1 MTSSSTPSAGL
12 RVAIVGGGLG
22 GLCTAAFLHRAGV
35 RVTVYEQAPE
45 LSQVGAGIAV
55 GPNASSVLRHLGLT
69 AALNKAAE
77 IVETGWEFRRWQ
89 DSSVLFSQELG
100 ERCLQRYGAHEYVI
114 HRKDLLDI
122 LLGVVPDEII
132 SLGRRCVQV
141 RQDDDAA
148 YLTFADGSTV
158 AADVVIGADG
168 IHSVVRTAV
177 VGTTP
182 ATYSGLCAWRC
193 LIPADKA
200 PAFARRPVQTIWI
213 GHGRHV
219 VHYPIRNREWV
230 NAVVVTPTETWVEES
245 WTATGAVEDL
255 VAEFEGWDEKLVDLL
270 AASPAVGRWA
280 LLEREP
286 LPRWSLGRIVLMGDS
301 AHPMLPFLGQGA
313 AQALE
318 DAGSLATCL
327 TGVDTAD
334 VAHVLERYQRLR
346 IGRATETQR
355 RSREA
360 RSQNHLPD
368 GPKQQVRD
376 REFANRD
383 PLAHNSWLYDH
394 DAVTHAADK
403 SNV

>member
-1 MTSSSTPSAGL
+1 LT
-12 RVAIVGGGLG
+12 
-22 GLCTAAFLHRAGV
+22 TALD
-35 RVTVYEQAPE
+35 
-45 LSQVGAGIAV
+45 
-55 GPNASSVLRHLGLT
+55 
-69 AALNKAAE
+69 KAAE

-89 DSSVLFSQELG
+89 DSSVLFSQKLG
-100 ERCLQRYGAHEYVI
+100 DDCLQRYGAHEYVI
-114 HRKDLLDI
+114 HRADLLDI

-132 SLGRRCVQV
+132 SLGRKCVQV

-148 YLTFADGSTV
+148 YLTFGDGSTV
-158 AADVVIGADG
+158 EADVVIGADG
-168 IHSVVRTAV
+168 IHSVVRGAV
-177 VGTTP
+177 VGTTR

-193 LIPADKA
+193 LIPADNA
-200 PAFARRPVQTIWI
+200 PEFALRPVHTIWI

-245 WTATGAVEDL
+245 WTAAGAVEDL
-255 VAEFEGWDEKLVDLL
+255 VAEFEGWDDKLVKLL
-270 AASPAVGRWA
+270 SASPTVGRWA

-286 LPRWSLGRIVLMGDS
+286 LPRWSFGRIVLLGDS

-327 TGVDTAD
+327 NGVDSAG
-334 VAHVLERYQRLR
+334 VSRALQRYQRLR
-346 IGRATETQR
+346 IARATQVQL

-360 RSQNHLPD
+360 RFQNHLPD

-394 DAVTHAADK
+394 DAVLHAADK
-403 SNV
+403 SNA